1 MPRALTKRRPT
12 ATLTPTSNLST
23 RASAGKPAEAF
34 CVWARCT
41 EYSRKSERLIS
52 IGFAAVLCSS
62 KAYNTA
68 YAKGEQMINETM
80 YARGAESSIIREIF
94 SYGLER
100 KAQIGAE
107 NVFDFSLG
115 NPSVP
120 APAAVAKSIKKAL
133 ELPSDQLHGYTPAP
147 GLPQCRTAVAE
158 SLNRRFGTSYEGKDV
173 FMTVGAAASLTC
185 TLNAVTN
192 PGDEVIV
199 IAPYFPEYRHMRFG
213 A

>member
-1 MPRALTKRRPT
+1 M
-12 ATLTPTSNLST
+12 SVFMHLSL
-23 RASAGKPAEAF
+23 SP
-34 CVWARCT
+34 
-41 EYSRKSERLIS
+41 IN
-52 IGFAAVLCSS
+52 IAAALCSA
-62 KAYNTA
+62 KAYNSA

-120 APAAVAKSIKKAL
+120 APAAVAESIKKAL

-147 GLPQCRTAVAE
+147 GLPQCRAAVAE

-185 TLNAVTN
+185 ALNAVTN

-199 IAPYFPEYRHMRFG
+199 IAPYFPEYRVWIEKAGCTCVEALPSRTHSS
-213 A
+213 

>member
-1 MPRALTKRRPT
+1 MSVFTHLSLSPINIAAALCPT
-12 ATLTPTSNLST
+12 
-23 RASAGKPAEAF
+23 
-34 CVWARCT
+34 
-41 EYSRKSERLIS
+41 
-52 IGFAAVLCSS
+52 
-62 KAYNTA
+62 KAYNSA

-120 APAAVAKSIKKAL
+120 APVAVAESIKKAL

-147 GLPQCRTAVAE
+147 GLLQCRTAVVE

-173 FMTVGAAASLTC
+173 FMTVARRLRSPARSMPLRTRVTRSLLSPRTSRSIAC
-185 TLNAVTN
+185 GLRRPAVRVSRRS
-192 PGDEVIV
+192 PMKI
-199 IAPYFPEYRHMRFG
+199 RSS
-213 A
+213 

>member
-1 MPRALTKRRPT
+1 MSVFTH
-12 ATLTPTSNLST
+12 LSL
-23 RASAGKPAEAF
+23 SP
-34 CVWARCT
+34 
-41 EYSRKSERLIS
+41 IN
-52 IGFAAVLCSS
+52 IAAALCSA
-62 KAYNTA
+62 KAYNSA
-68 YAKGEQMINETM
+68 YVKGEQMINETM

-120 APAAVAKSIKKAL
+120 APAAVAESIKKAL

-199 IAPYFPEYRHMRFG
+199 IAPYFPEYRVWIEKAGCTCVEALLSLIHI
-213 A
+213 